1 MSGCESARF
10 RHVDQQWRTAPD
22 LRGGIVA
29 HSVLGQEDAAP
40 PLGGGCVT
48 ATRFI
53 ASVPSSTLTISVVI
67 CSYTMERWE
76 HIVRAVDSVRAQTLV
91 PAEVI
96 LVVDYN
102 DELAWHARGAFPGVR
117 VIRNAQTRGL
127 SGARN
132 TGIRAAGG
140 DVIAFLDDDAAASA
154 SWLETMVT
162 YYDDPMVH
170 GVGGSATAVWTGG
183 PRPRWLPPE
192 FDWVVGCT
200 YRGQPTRTASVR
212 NLVGCNMS
220 FRREVFDLVGGFSS
234 AIGRI
239 GKTPLGCEET
249 ELCIRLN
256 QAVPGAEL
264 LYDPAVNVE
273 HWVSPD
279 RREFRYFRD
288 RCYGEGLSKAAVARL
303 VGAGSGLAAERSY
316 VWSVLPRGFLLAL
329 LHVLLLRP
337 SGAGR
342 AFSIVFGLLATTVGY
357 VRGSRAIA
365 RERTVA
371 QGSPV
376 PARPR
381 LYVSTTQRRAAARTI
396 SSLLVTVGC
405 SVLLLGLAVTAS
417 RGNSYGLGL
426 ALFFAAVMLQFA
438 VGAAVLLRRDL
449 TRRTRLG
456 VVAVVGVMP
465 TVLYRLTDPLL
476 FTGFDEQLH
485 LRTLHDLLE
494 GAPLFSPNPLLQ
506 ASPHFPGLELLTV
519 ALEQAFDLPT
529 MVAATVVVVLC
540 RLVLVVAIYRLAGMI
555 TKDARSASLAV
566 LCYAAS
572 PQFYFFNSQYA
583 YQTLALTLALTGLL
597 LLARAGR
604 AEQHR
609 RRIATAAFV
618 CFAGTAVTHHL
629 TSWIALAVLLAWTAL
644 AARRERPTLAA
655 VTAATTLVVAVQ
667 VIPIAVLLRSYF
679 GPMFG
684 AALDQAGALLGG
696 VGSRTLFADS
706 AGVSNPDWE
715 RAVLVG
721 YAVICVVVAVA
732 TGAVIIRH
740 AVRVRH
746 RLLFV
751 LGLLCMAYPATFT
764 GRLASNLAEICDR
777 ATTFAFLPLAI
788 GVAWLLRHRDVSAGP
803 QHRTAR
809 TGAHPIVVLA
819 LLCAGFLGGLILGN
833 GPDWGRLPG
842 EYLVVADSRSLDAET
857 LAAAQWAGDHL
868 APGSSVM
875 ADRMPAT
882 LLSSVGRLWP
892 EAGPRAGVEPATFYF
907 SQTWGKAQTRTAK
920 ALGLRYLYVDTR
932 LASSRP
938 HEGWYFYPGET
949 PDERQLTV
957 TELTKFTSVPGI
969 VTVYHHGPVSIY
981 DLSGLGIATP
991 PHDATGSWT
1000 SRPWLDIPVG
1010 LLIALLT
1017 IWRIRGVRR
1026 WAGATAEALG
1036 GVGAAGTIMATTVLL
1051 TGVSIAIGFRPD
1063 WRFAVAVALPIGVV
1077 MVIPGLRSR
1086 TAVVPAARMSS
1097 PPRAGLTAAA
1107 LLAAALFTAGICLA
1121 VESAR
1126 AVDVTQVSRI
1136 LADVEQ
1142 GRR

>member
-1 MSGCESARF
+1 M
-10 RHVDQQWRTAPD
+10 
-22 LRGGIVA
+22 
-29 HSVLGQEDAAP
+29 
-40 PLGGGCVT
+40 T

-53 ASVPSSTLTISVVI
+53 ASVPSATLTISVVI

-76 HIVRAVDSVRAQTLV
+76 HIARAVASVRSQTRV

-96 LVVDYN
+96 LVVDHN
-102 DELAWHARGAFPGVR
+102 DELAWHARRAFPDVR
-117 VIRNAQTRGL
+117 VIRNSQAQGL

-154 SWLETMVT
+154 TWLETMVA

-183 PRPRWLPPE
+183 PRPRWLPAE
-192 FDWVVGCT
+192 FDWVVGCS
-200 YRGQPTRTASVR
+200 YRGQPTRPAPVR

-239 GKTPLGCEET
+239 GNSPLGCEET

-256 QAVPGAEL
+256 QAVPGAKL

-273 HWVSPD
+273 HWVSPE

-288 RCYGEGLSKAAVARL
+288 RCYGEGLSKAAVAGL

-316 VWSVLPRGFLLAL
+316 VWGVLPRGLLIAL
-329 LHVLLLRP
+329 LHILLLRP

-342 AFSIVFGLLATTVGY
+342 AFSIVFGLLATATGY

-365 RERTVA
+365 RERATAA
-371 QGSPV
+371 QTAPV
-376 PARPR
+376 PETLG
-381 LYVSTTQRRAAARTI
+381 LYVSTAQRRAAARTI
-396 SSLLVTVGC
+396 SALLVAIGS
-405 SVLLLGLAVTAS
+405 SVLLLGLAVTVS
-417 RGNSYGLGL
+417 RRNEYGLGL
-426 ALFFAAVMLQFA
+426 ALFFSGVMLQFA

-465 TVLYRLTDPLL
+465 TLLYRLTDPLL
-476 FTGFDEQLH
+476 LTGFDEQLH
-485 LRTLHDLLE
+485 LRTLHDLLS

-519 ALEQAFDLPT
+519 AVQHAFDLPT
-529 MVAATVVVVLC
+529 MVAATAVVICC

-583 YQTLALTLALTGLL
+583 YQTLALSLGLAGLL
-597 LLARAGR
+597 LLARSGR
-604 AEQHR
+604 AERHR
-609 RRIATAAFV
+609 RRVAVAAFV

-629 TSWIALAVLLAWTAL
+629 TSWIALAVLLVWTAL
-644 AARRERPTLAA
+644 AARRERAMLAA
-655 VTAATTLVVAVQ
+655 VTAATAVVVVVQ
-667 VIPIAVLLRSYF
+667 MIPIAVLLRSYF

-696 VGSRTLFADS
+696 STNRTLFADS
-706 AGVSNPDWE
+706 AGVSNPNWE

-721 YAVICVVVAVA
+721 YAVICVVVAVR
-732 TGAVIIRH
+732 TGAAILRH

-751 LGLLCMAYPATFT
+751 LGLLCLAYPVTFT
-764 GRLASNLAEICDR
+764 GRLASNLSEICDR

-788 GVAWLLRHRDVSAGP
+788 GVAWLLRHREVSPGP
-803 QHRTAR
+803 QPGTAR
-809 TGAHPIVVLA
+809 PGAHPSVVLA
-819 LLCAGFLGGLILGN
+819 LLCLGFLGGLILGN

-882 LLSSVGRLWP
+882 LMSSVGRLWP

-907 SQTWGKAQTRTAK
+907 SQTWGKEQTRTAK

-932 LASSRP
+932 LAVSRP

-957 TELTKFTSVPGI
+957 AELTKFTSVRGI

-981 DLSGLGIATP
+981 DLSGLGITTP
-991 PHDATGSWT
+991 PHGSTGSWT

-1017 IWRIRGVRR
+1017 IWRIHGVRR
-1026 WAGATAEALG
+1026 WARVTGAALG
-1036 GVGAAGTIMATTVLL
+1036 GVGATGTIMAATVLL
-1051 TGVSIAIGFRPD
+1051 TGVSTAIGFRPG
-1063 WRFAVAVALPIGVV
+1063 WRFAVAVALPIGVAMLV
-1077 MVIPGLRSR
+1077 QGIRSR
-1086 TAVVPAARMSS
+1086 RAARPTARTAPP

-1107 LLAAALFTAGICLA
+1107 LLATALFTAGACLA
-1121 VESAR
+1121 VQSAH
-1126 AVDVTQVSRI
+1126 AVDVTQVSHI
-1136 LADVEQ
+1136 LADVA
-1142 GRR
+1142 RHS

>member
-1 MSGCESARF
+1 
-10 RHVDQQWRTAPD
+10 
-22 LRGGIVA
+22 
-29 HSVLGQEDAAP
+29 
-40 PLGGGCVT
+40 VT
-48 ATRFI
+48 ATRFL
-53 ASVPSSTLTISVVI
+53 APVPSATRTISVVI

-76 HIVRAVDSVRAQTLV
+76 HIVRAVESVRAQTLA

-96 LVVDYN
+96 LVVDHN
-102 DELAWHARGAFPGVR
+102 DELAWQARRAFRDVR
-117 VIRNAQTRGL
+117 VIRNSQARGL

-140 DVIAFLDDDAAASA
+140 DVIAFLDDDAAAAA
-154 SWLETMVT
+154 SWLETMIT

-183 PRPRWLPPE
+183 PRPRWLPAE

-200 YRGQPTRTASVR
+200 YRGQPTGTASVR

-234 AIGRI
+234 GIGRI
-239 GKTPLGCEET
+239 GKKPLGGEET

-256 QAVPGAEL
+256 QAVPGAKL

-288 RCYGEGLSKAAVARL
+288 RCYSEGLSKAAVSRL

-316 VWSVLPRGFLLAL
+316 VWGVLPRALLLAL

-337 SGAGR
+337 AAAGR
-342 AFSIVFGLLATTVGY
+342 AFSIIFGLLATSAGY
-357 VRGSRAIA
+357 VRGSLAIV
-365 RERTVA
+365 RERPVP

-376 PARPR
+376 PERPG
-381 LYVSTTQRRAAARTI
+381 LYTSTAQRRATSRAI
-396 SSLLVTVGC
+396 SAMLVAVGC

-417 RGNSYGLGL
+417 RGTAYGIGL
-426 ALFFAAVMLQFA
+426 AFFFAAVMLQFA

-456 VVAVVGVMP
+456 MVAVVGVMP
-465 TVLYRLTDPLL
+465 TLLYRLTDPLL
-476 FTGFDEQLH
+476 LTGFDEQLH
-485 LRTLHDLLE
+485 LRTLHDLLN
-494 GAPLFSPNPLLQ
+494 GAALFSPNPLLQ

-519 ALEQAFDLPT
+519 AVVRAFDLPT
-529 MVAATVVVVLC
+529 MVAATVVVILC

-555 TKDARSASLAV
+555 TGDARSASVAV

-583 YQTLALTLALTGLL
+583 YQTLALSLALTGLL

-604 AEQHR
+604 ADVHR
-609 RRIATAAFV
+609 RRIATAAFL

-644 AARRERPTLAA
+644 AARRERPALAA
-655 VTAATTLVVAVQ
+655 VTAATAVVVAVQ
-667 VIPIAVLLRSYF
+667 IIPIAVLLRSYF

-696 VGSRTLFADS
+696 SGSRTLFADS

-721 YAVICVVVAVA
+721 YAVLCVVVAVA
-732 TGAVIIRH
+732 TGAVILRH

-764 GRLASNLAEICDR
+764 GRLASNLSEICDR

-788 GVAWLLRHRDVSAGP
+788 GVAWLLRHREVQAGP
-803 QHRTAR
+803 QQRTAR
-809 TGAHPIVVLA
+809 PGARPSVVLA
-819 LLCAGFLGGLILGN
+819 LLCLGFLGGLILGN

-842 EYLVVADSRSLDAET
+842 DYLVVADSRSLDAET
-857 LAAAQWAGDHL
+857 LAATQWAGDHL
-868 APGSSVM
+868 APGSSIM

-882 LLSSVGRLWP
+882 LLSSVGGLWP

-907 SQTWGKAQTRTAK
+907 SQTWGTEQTSTAK

-932 LASSRP
+932 LASSLP
-938 HEGWYFYPGET
+938 HQGWYFYPGET
-949 PDERQLTV
+949 PDVRQLTV
-957 TELTKFTSVPGI
+957 AELTKFTSVPGI
-969 VTVYHHGPVSIY
+969 ATVYHHGPVSIY

-991 PHDATGSWT
+991 THDLTESRT
-1000 SRPWLDIPVG
+1000 SPPWLEVPVG

-1017 IWRIRGVRR
+1017 IWRIQGVRR
-1026 WAGATAEALG
+1026 WAGATAAALG
-1036 GVGAAGTIMATTVLL
+1036 GAGTAGTIMAATVLL
-1051 TGVSIAIGFRPD
+1051 TGVSIAVGFRPG
-1063 WRFAVAVALPIGVV
+1063 WRFAVAVALPIGIA
-1077 MVIPGLRSR
+1077 MAIHGWRSR
-1086 TAVVPAARMSS
+1086 TAAAPAARPPQS
-1097 PPRAGLTAAA
+1097 PRTGLTAAV
-1107 LLAAALFTAGICLA
+1107 LLATALCTAGICLA
-1121 VESAR
+1121 VHSAHV
-1126 AVDVTQVSRI
+1126 VDVTQVARI
-1136 LADVEQ
+1136 LADVAQ
-1142 GRR
+1142 GR